1 MSTTL
6 QALEKLLLS
15 QERREQSR
23 VQETLSMM
31 QLAQSAAA
39 QRQQTKIARRQVEM
53 AEQKQNI
60 AVMGSNLEL
69 LQKSNDTMKLRSAEN
84 FLQQSGLS
92 AVYSKYKDK
101 EDGLNDAVD
110 ELVESKFFDEDIQMD
125 KQIANDLISATWSA
139 YEQQNPNAI
148 INIGSKLHYLDETD
162 KLVSSYDKK
171 LYSSFEKLGILR
183 KGEKESNRNV
193 LNQFKTMR
201 KSLDNEMKLTE
212 EVTEFAR
219 GGDKAYTIDREFDI
233 IDESLRKIEL
243 EKPDPLPKDPQISSF
258 DTILPP
264 DKLLEQFGSQE
275 EQLNSKR
282 NKILEGIDL
291 IKDNAKGVE
300 RYRELGLDIPEK
312 ELNAYRNTEDAL
324 NDLSEDLK
332 ILDDQLKEL
341 STITKK
347 AKAITFREETLK
359 PMKEIEKKFGTRRP
373 GFGF

>member
-6 QALEKLLLS
+6 QALERLLLS
-15 QERREQSR
+15 QETREQSR

-31 QLAQSAAA
+31 ELAQSAAA
-39 QRQQTKIARRQVEM
+39 RTQQTKIARRQLQM

-92 AVYSKYKDK
+92 SIYSKYKDE
-101 EDGLNDAVD
+101 EDGLNDAVE
-110 ELVESKFFDEDIQMD
+110 ELQDDYKLD
-125 KQIANDLISATWSA
+125 KEMAGNLISATWSA
-139 YEQQNPNAI
+139 LEQQNPNAI
-148 INIGSKLHYLDETD
+148 INIGSKLHYLDEAN
-162 KLVSSYDKK
+162 KLASNYDKK

-183 KGEKESNRNV
+183 KGDKEGNKNI

-201 KSLDNEMKLTE
+201 KSLDNEIKLTE

-243 EKPDPLPKDPQISSF
+243 KKPDPLPKDPQISSF

-264 DKLLEQFGSQE
+264 DKLLEQFGSRK
-275 EQLNSKR
+275 EQLNSKK

>member
-110 ELVESKFFDEDIQMD
+110 ELVESKI
-125 KQIANDLISATWSA
+125 
-139 YEQQNPNAI
+139 
-148 INIGSKLHYLDETD
+148 
-162 KLVSSYDKK
+162 
-171 LYSSFEKLGILR
+171 LG
-183 KGEKESNRNV
+183 
-193 LNQFKTMR
+193 
-201 KSLDNEMKLTE
+201 KS
-212 EVTEFAR
+212 
-219 GGDKAYTIDREFDI
+219 I
-233 IDESLRKIEL
+233 
-243 EKPDPLPKDPQISSF
+243 
-258 DTILPP
+258 
-264 DKLLEQFGSQE
+264 
-275 EQLNSKR
+275 
-282 NKILEGIDL
+282 
-291 IKDNAKGVE
+291 
-300 RYRELGLDIPEK
+300 
-312 ELNAYRNTEDAL
+312 
-324 NDLSEDLK
+324 
-332 ILDDQLKEL
+332 
-341 STITKK
+341 
-347 AKAITFREETLK
+347 
-359 PMKEIEKKFGTRRP
+359 
-373 GFGF
+373 

>member
-6 QALEKLLLS
+6 QALERLLLS
-15 QERREQSR
+15 QETREQSR

-39 QRQQTKIARRQVEM
+39 QIQQTKIAKKQLQM

-92 AVYSKYKDK
+92 SIYSKYKD
-101 EDGLNDAVD
+101 EDDGLNDAVE
-110 ELVESKFFDEDIQMD
+110 ELQDDYKLD
-125 KQIANDLISATWSA
+125 KEMAGNLISATWSA

-212 EVTEFAR
+212 EITEFAR

-243 EKPDPLPKDPQISSF
+243 EKSDPIPSKNTLT

-264 DKLLEQFGSQE
+264 DKLIKEFKNKKGN
-275 EQLNSKR
+275 LNSER
-282 NKILEGIDL
+282 NKILQDIDL
-291 IKDNAKGVE
+291 VKNNAKQVE
-300 RYRELGLDIPEK
+300 FAKEIGMEIGQRES
-312 ELNAYRNTEDAL
+312 NAYQNTNYVLDK
-324 NDLSEDLK
+324 LSEDLK
-332 ILDDQLKEL
+332 SVDNQIKEL
-341 STITKK
+341 EGITKK
-347 AKAITFREETLK
+347 AKAIIFREETLK

>member
-6 QALEKLLLS
+6 QALERLLLS

-31 QLAQSAAA
+31 ELAQSAAA
-39 QRQQTKIARRQVEM
+39 RTQQTKLARRQLQM

-92 AVYSKYKDK
+92 SIYSKYKDE
-101 EDGLNDAVD
+101 EDGLNDAVE
-110 ELVESKFFDEDIQMD
+110 ELQDDYKLD
-125 KQIANDLISATWSA
+125 KEMAGNLISATWSA
-139 YEQQNPNAI
+139 FEQQNPNAI
-148 INIGSKLHYLDETD
+148 INIGSKLHYLDEAD
-162 KLVSSYDKK
+162 KLASNYDKK
-171 LYSSFEKLGILR
+171 LYSSFEKLGVLR
-183 KGEKESNRNV
+183 KGDKEGNRNI

-201 KSLDNEMKLTE
+201 KSLDNEIKLTE

-243 EKPDPLPKDPQISSF
+243 EKPDPDPIPSKNTLT

-264 DKLLEQFGSQE
+264 DKLIKEFKNKKGN
-275 EQLNSKR
+275 LNSER
-282 NKILEGIDL
+282 NKILQDIDL
-291 IKDNAKGVE
+291 VKNNAKQVE
-300 RYRELGLDIPEK
+300 FAKEIGMDIPQRES
-312 ELNAYRNTEDAL
+312 NAYENTNYVLDQ
-324 NDLSEDLK
+324 LSEDLK
-332 ILDDQLKEL
+332 LVDNQIKEL
-341 STITKK
+341 EGITKK

-359 PMKEIEKKFGTRRP
+359 PMKEIEKKFGTQRP